1 MTKIISISNQKGG
14 VGKTTTAINLSASIA
29 SQGKRVLLIDTDP
42 QANATSGLGMESG
55 NDGQSVYEIL
65 ISHKTL
71 SECIRNSSVE
81 NLDVIVS
88 NINLVAAELELV
100 DVHSRESVLKNNIL
114 NYINDSNYSDKYD
127 FIVIDCPPSLGLI
140 TINALTA
147 ANSLLIPVQ
156 CEYYALEGLSQLL
169 NTIKNVKNV
178 FNPNLNIEGYL
189 LTMFDSRLKL
199 SNQIESE
206 LRKFFGEKV
215 FTTKIFRNVKIGE
228 APSYG
233 KPIISYDP
241 TSTGAL
247 NYIEL
252 GKEFL
257 KRNGYDV
264 NDNVNIDIDRNET
277 DTPEKFEDIDHD
289 ADSNNDS
296 NDNDNNENKDGNVGN
311 DDNKDNSLEIKSMN
325 PDN

>member
-14 VGKTTTAINLSASIA
+14 VGKTTTAINLSAAIA
-29 SQGKRVLLIDTDP
+29 TSGKKVLLIDADP
-42 QANATSGLGMESG
+42 QANATSGLGLEAKI
-55 NDGQSVYEIL
+55 DGLSTYEIF
-65 ISHKTL
+65 ISNRTL
-71 SECIRNSSVE
+71 GECIKKTQVN
-81 NLDVIVS
+81 NLDVITS

-100 DVHSRESVLKNNIL
+100 EIPSRESILKNKIISFL
-114 NYINDSNYSDKYD
+114 NGEGATAYDYI
-127 FIVIDCPPSLGLI
+127 FIDCPPSLGLI
-140 TINALTA
+140 TVNALTT

-178 FNPNLNIEGYL
+178 FNPSLNIEGYL

-206 LRKFFGEKV
+206 LRRFFGEKV
-215 FTTKIFRNVKIGE
+215 FSTKIFRNVKIGE

-233 KPIISYDP
+233 KPIIIYDP
-241 TSTGAL
+241 SSTGAL

-257 KRNGYDV
+257 IRNGQITSQE
-264 NDNVNIDIDRNET
+264 NSSGGIQE
-277 DTPEKFEDIDHD
+277 EKIIQ
-289 ADSNNDS
+289 S
-296 NDNDNNENKDGNVGN
+296 
-311 DDNKDNSLEIKSMN
+311 
-325 PDN
+325 

>member
-1 MTKIISISNQKGG
+1 MTKIVSISNQKGG

-29 SQGKRVLLIDTDP
+29 VNGKKVLLIDADP
-42 QANATSGLGMESG
+42 QANATSGLGLEARI
-55 NDGQSVYEIL
+55 DGYSTYEIF
-65 ISHKTL
+65 ISNKTL
-71 SECIRNSSVE
+71 TECVKSTQVS
-81 NLDVIVS
+81 NLDVICS

-100 DVHSRESVLKNNIL
+100 DMPSRESVLKNKIL
-114 NYINDSNYSDKYD
+114 SFINENNSIYDYI
-127 FIVIDCPPSLGLI
+127 FIDCPPSLGLI
-140 TINALTA
+140 TVNALTA

-178 FNPNLNIEGYL
+178 FNPSLNIEGYL

-215 FTTKIFRNVKIGE
+215 FKTKIFRNVKIGE

-233 KPIISYDP
+233 KPIIVYDP
-241 TSTGAL
+241 SSTGAL
-247 NYIEL
+247 NYNEL

-257 KRNGYDV
+257 IRNGQLPQTE
-264 NDNVNIDIDRNET
+264 NT
-277 DTPEKFEDIDHD
+277 DGT
-289 ADSNNDS
+289 DSGIQINQS
-296 NDNDNNENKDGNVGN
+296 
-311 DDNKDNSLEIKSMN
+311 
-325 PDN
+325 

>member
-29 SQGKRVLLIDTDP
+29 ENGKRVLLIDADP
-42 QANATSGLGMESG
+42 QANATSGLGLEAKI
-55 NDGQSVYEIL
+55 DGQSTYEL
-65 ISHKTL
+65 FISHRTL
-71 SECIRNSSVE
+71 SECIKKTQVN
-81 NLDVIVS
+81 NLDLISS

-100 DVHSRESVLKNNIL
+100 EIPSRESILKNKIANYL
-114 NYINDSNYSDKYD
+114 NDENFAGVYDYI
-127 FIVIDCPPSLGLI
+127 FIDCPPSLGLI
-140 TINALTA
+140 TVNALTA
-147 ANSLLIPVQ
+147 ADSLLIPVQ

-178 FNPNLNIEGYL
+178 FNPQLNIEGYL

-241 TSTGAL
+241 ASTGAM
-247 NYIEL
+247 NYLQL

-257 KRNGYDV
+257 SRNGYTV
-264 NDNVNIDIDRNET
+264 TTEAAL
-277 DTPEKFEDIDHD
+277 EE
-289 ADSNNDS
+289 
-296 NDNDNNENKDGNVGN
+296 
-311 DDNKDNSLEIKSMN
+311 DNSNKNSEN
-325 PDN
+325 

>member
-29 SQGKRVLLIDTDP
+29 TYGKKVLLIDADP
-42 QANATSGLGMESG
+42 QANATSGLGLEAKI
-55 NDGQSVYEIL
+55 DGHSTYEIF
-65 ISHKTL
+65 ISNRTIPESIKKTQL
-71 SECIRNSSVE
+71 E
-81 NLDVIVS
+81 NLDIITS

-100 DVHSRESVLKNNIL
+100 EIPSRESVLKNKIADFL
-114 NYINDSNYSDKYD
+114 NGNSNAAYDYI
-127 FIVIDCPPSLGLI
+127 IIDCPPSLGLI
-140 TINALTA
+140 TVNALTA

-169 NTIKNVKNV
+169 NTIKNVKNI
-178 FNPNLNIEGYL
+178 FNPTLNIEGYL

-233 KPIISYDP
+233 KPIIIYDAS
-241 TSTGAL
+241 STGAM
-247 NYIEL
+247 NYLEL

-257 KRNGYDV
+257 KRNGY
-264 NDNVNIDIDRNET
+264 EM
-277 DTPEKFEDIDHD
+277 
-289 ADSNNDS
+289 SS
-296 NDNDNNENKDGNVGN
+296 ENSVE
-311 DDNKDNSLEIKSMN
+311 DNSDVKLNEQ
-325 PDN
+325 

>member
-29 SQGKRVLLIDTDP
+29 ANGKKVLLIDADP
-42 QANATSGLGMESG
+42 QANATSGLGLEAKI
-55 NDGQSVYEIL
+55 DGLSTYEIF
-65 ISHKTL
+65 ISNRMLGDCIKKTKV
-71 SECIRNSSVE
+71 N
-81 NLDVIVS
+81 NLDMITS

-100 DVHSRESVLKNNIL
+100 EIPSRESILKNKIFSFFNEGD
-114 NYINDSNYSDKYD
+114 NVNAYDYI
-127 FIVIDCPPSLGLI
+127 FIDCPPSLGLI
-140 TINALTA
+140 TVNALTT

-178 FNPNLNIEGYL
+178 FNPPLNIEGYL

-206 LRKFFGEKV
+206 LRRFFGEKV

-233 KPIISYDP
+233 KPIIVYDP
-241 TSTGAL
+241 ASTGAM

-257 KRNGYDV
+257 LRNGQMV
-264 NDNVNIDIDRNET
+264 T
-277 DTPEKFEDIDHD
+277 Q
-289 ADSNNDS
+289 
-296 NDNDNNENKDGNVGN
+296 
-311 DDNKDNSLEIKSMN
+311 DNSQGN
-325 PDN
+325 PVEQKRDEQISQS

>member
-1 MTKIISISNQKGG
+1 MLLTKIISISNQKGG
-14 VGKTTTAINLSASIA
+14 VGKTTTAINLSTAIA
-29 SQGKRVLLIDTDP
+29 TKGKKVLLIDADP
-42 QANATSGLGMESG
+42 QANATSGLGLEAVI
-55 NDGQSVYEIL
+55 DGHSTYEIF
-65 ISHKTL
+65 ISGRTLRDCIKKTQ
-71 SECIRNSSVE
+71 VG
-81 NLDVIVS
+81 NLDIVSS

-100 DVHSRESVLKNNIL
+100 DLPSRESILKNKIL
-114 NYINDSNYSDKYD
+114 NYLNNENNPEGYD
-127 FIVIDCPPSLGLI
+127 YVFVDCPPSLGLI
-140 TINALTA
+140 TVNALTA
-147 ANSLLIPVQ
+147 ADSLLIPVQ

-233 KPIISYDP
+233 KPIIMYDP
-241 TSTGAL
+241 SSTGSM

-257 KRNGYDV
+257 ARNGF
-264 NDNVNIDIDRNET
+264 IPET
-277 DTPEKFEDIDHD
+277 EPQ
-289 ADSNNDS
+289 ADQNNDLKIS
-296 NDNDNNENKDGNVGN
+296 EN
-311 DDNKDNSLEIKSMN
+311 
-325 PDN
+325 